1 MRQKNSLGDKVF
13 MSIVFL
19 VLTAFA
25 FICLYPF
32 YIVIINSFSNP
43 DAVLGNMALV
53 FPRDPTLINY
63 VEVITRNNIFKPF
76 FVSVARTV
84 CGTTLSVIGC
94 SMLAYGLT
102 KKDLPFRRFMYR
114 IMVFSMY
121 ISAGAIP
128 TYVTYTNYGFR
139 NNFLVYIL
147 PGMIS
152 VYNMILVKVFIEQLP
167 AEVEESAMIDGA
179 NYFQIFFRIIM
190 PVITPIIATIATFTA
205 VAQWNSW
212 VDNLWYCS
220 DKNLETLQLMLLN
233 FVQSQSM
240 NLSEAARLSGE
251 SLKEKLKVNPTSI
264 RMAVTVITITPIM
277 LVYPFTQKFFV
288 NGIMIGAV
296 KG

>member
-53 FPRDPTLINY
+53 FPREPTLINY

-251 SLKEKLKVNPTSI
+251 ALKEKLKVNPTSI

>member
-1 MRQKNSLGDKVF
+1 MYRRNNLGDKIF
-13 MSIVFL
+13 MGVVWLI
-19 VLTAFA
+19 LTSFA

-43 DAVLGNMALV
+43 DAVLGDMALV
-53 FPRDPTLINY
+53 LPREPTLINY

-84 CGTTLSVIGC
+84 IGTILLVTGC

-102 KKDLPFRRFMYR
+102 KKELPFRKLMYR
-114 IMVFSMY
+114 ILVFSMY

-128 TYVTYTNYGFR
+128 VYVTFTKYGFR
-139 NNFLVYIL
+139 NNFLVYVI

-179 NYFQIFFRIIM
+179 NYYQIFFRIIL
-190 PVITPIIATIATFTA
+190 PVITPITATIATFTA

-240 NLSEAARLSGE
+240 NLSEAARLSGDA
-251 SLKEKLKVNPTSI
+251 LKEKLRVNPTSI

-277 LVYPFTQKFFV
+277 LVYPFTQRFFV
-288 NGIMIGAV
+288 KGIMIGAV

>member
-251 SLKEKLKVNPTSI
+251 ALKEKLKVNPTSI

>member
-53 FPRDPTLINY
+53 FPREPTLINY

-167 AEVEESAMIDGA
+167 AEVEESAMIDVE

-251 SLKEKLKVNPTSI
+251 ALKEKLKVNPTSI

>member
-53 FPRDPTLINY
+53 FPREPTLINY

-220 DKNLETLQLMLLN
+220 DKNLETLQLMLLK

-251 SLKEKLKVNPTSI
+251 ALKEKLKVNPTSI